1 MIKDFWK
8 YVIMFVVLVLVQ
20 VLVLNNIQV
29 SGLINP
35 YIYILFVL
43 LLPFNIQGYFLLGF
57 SFLIGI
63 SIDIFGNTPGIH
75 AGATVLL
82 GFLRPG
88 IAQFVS
94 SRELVEKGATPTMT
108 QLGVASF
115 IRYTVMAVL
124 THHLFLFLAET
135 FSFGD
140 IFETLLRWILSS
152 FFSIVLI
159 LASQFII
166 FKN

>member
-20 VLVLNNIQV
+20 VVVLNNIQI

-35 YIYILFVL
+35 YIYILFIL
-43 LLPFNIQGYFLLGF
+43 LLPFNIQGYFLLGL

-63 SIDIFGNTPGIH
+63 TIDIFGNTPGIH

-82 GFLRPG
+82 GFIRPSL
-88 IAQFVS
+88 AKLVS
-94 SRELVEKGATPTMT
+94 SRDFIEKGVTPNMT
-108 QLGVASF
+108 QLGFANFFKYV
-115 IRYTVMAVL
+115 IIAVL
-124 THHLFLFLAET
+124 VHHLVLFMAET
-135 FSFGD
+135 FSFND
-140 IFETLLRWILSS
+140 ILETLLRWILSS
-152 FFSIVLI
+152 IFSILI
-159 LASQFII
+159 IFGSQFVI

>member
-1 MIKDFWK
+1 MIKDFGK

-20 VLVLNNIQV
+20 VLILNNIQI

-35 YIYILFVL
+35 YIYVLFVL
-43 LLPFNIQGYFLLGF
+43 LLPFNIQGYFLLGL

-63 SIDIFGNTPGIH
+63 TVDIFGNTPGIH

-82 GFLRPG
+82 GFIRPG
-88 IAQFVS
+88 LASLIS
-94 SRELVEKGATPTMT
+94 SRELIEKGTTPNMT
-108 QLGVASF
+108 QLGFASF
-115 IRYTVMAVL
+115 IKYTVISVL
-124 THHLFLFLAET
+124 IHHLVLFFAET

-140 IFETLLRWILSS
+140 ILETLLRWILSS
-152 FFSIVLI
+152 LFSILI
-159 LASQFII
+159 ILGSQFII

>member
-1 MIKDFWK
+1 
-8 YVIMFVVLVLVQ
+8 MFVVLVLVQ
-20 VLVLNNIQV
+20 VLILNNIQL

-35 YIYILFVL
+35 YIYVLFVL
-43 LLPFNIQGYFLLGF
+43 LLPINIQGYFLLGF

-63 SIDIFGNTPGIH
+63 SIDIFSNTPGIH

-82 GFLRPG
+82 AYLRPG
-88 IAQFVS
+88 IARFVS
-94 SRELVEKGATPTMT
+94 TRELAEKGATPTMT
-108 QLGVASF
+108 QLGVANF
-115 IRYTVMAVL
+115 IRYTVIAVL
-124 THHLFLFLAET
+124 IHHLFLFIAET

-140 IFETLLRWILSS
+140 FFATLFRWILSS
-152 FFSIVLI
+152 FFSIVII

>member
-1 MIKDFWK
+1 MIKDFGK
-8 YVIMFVVLVLVQ
+8 YVIMFFILVLVQ
-20 VLVLNNIQV
+20 VLILNNIQI

-43 LLPFNIQGYFLLGF
+43 LLPFNIPGYFLLGF

-63 SIDIFGNTPGIH
+63 TIDIFGNTPGIH

-82 GFLRPG
+82 GFIRPG
-88 IAQFVS
+88 LARLIS
-94 SRELVEKGATPTMT
+94 TRELIEKGTTPNLV
-108 QLGVASF
+108 QLGFSSF
-115 IRYTVMAVL
+115 IKYTVISVL
-124 THHLFLFLAET
+124 IHHLVLFFSET

-140 IFETLLRWILSS
+140 ILETLLRWILSS
-152 FFSIVLI
+152 IFSILI
-159 LASQFII
+159 ILGSQFII

>member
-8 YVIMFVVLVLVQ
+8 YVVMFFVLVMVQ
-20 VLVLNNIQV
+20 VLILNNIQI
-29 SGLINP
+29 SGFINP

-43 LLPFNIQGYFLLGF
+43 LLPFNIPGYFLLGF

-63 SIDIFGNTPGIH
+63 TIDIFGNTPGIH

-88 IAQFVS
+88 LAQLIS
-94 SRELVEKGATPTMT
+94 SRELIEKGTTPNMT
-108 QLGVASF
+108 QLGFASF
-115 IRYTVMAVL
+115 IKYTVIAVL
-124 THHLFLFLAET
+124 IHHMVLFFAET

-140 IFETLLRWILSS
+140 ILETLLRWVLSS
-152 FFSIVLI
+152 IFSILI
-159 LASQFII
+159 ILGSQFII